1 MICLK
6 SKEEIE
12 KLHLANK
19 IVMDLHAHIIPQY
32 IKPGVTT
39 KELDRIAEEYIRSCG
54 ALPAFK
60 GYHGFPATL
69 CTSLNA
75 EVVHGIPNQRI
86 KLREG
91 DIIGIDVGAKLAGYF
106 GDGAK
111 TYAVGRIDKN
121 AQKLMD
127 VTREALYK
135 AIDVAKVGNTIG
147 DIGYAI
153 QSYVEGFGFSVV
165 RDYCGHGIGK
175 NLHEDPQIP
184 NYGKSGS
191 AEKIVEGMVLA
202 IEPMINEGTFN
213 VKVLKDKWT
222 VVTLDSRRS
231 AHFEHSI
238 AIVDGKAKILGLE

>member
-1 MICLK
+1 MIYLK
-6 SKEEIE
+6 TKEDIE

-19 IVMDLHAHIIPQY
+19 IVMDLHANILPQY
-32 IKPGVTT
+32 VKPGVTT

-54 ALPAFK
+54 AIPAFK
-60 GYHGFPATL
+60 GLYGFPATL
-69 CTSLNA
+69 CTAVNE

-86 KLREG
+86 KLRDG
-91 DIIGIDVGAKLAGYF
+91 DIIGIDVGAKLDGYF

-111 TYAVGRIDKN
+111 TYAVGRVDAQ
-121 AQKLMD
+121 AQKLID
-127 VTREALYK
+127 VTRESLYR
-135 AIDVAKVGNTIG
+135 AIEVAKIGNTIG
-147 DIGYAI
+147 DIGHAV
-153 QSYVEGFGFSVV
+153 QSYVESFGFSVV

-184 NYGKSGS
+184 NYGKPGS

-202 IEPMINEGTFN
+202 IEPMVNEGTLK

-222 VVTLDSRRS
+222 VVTLDSKRS

-238 AIVDGKAKILGLE
+238 AIVDGKARILGIE

>member
-91 DIIGIDVGAKLAGYF
+91 DIIGIDVGAKLDGYF

-121 AQKLMD
+121 AQKLID

-222 VVTLDSRRS
+222 VVTLDSKRS